1 MSSAIEVLIARVVDG
16 KHICPIEEC
25 HASYP
30 KLKSLQKHSQ
40 RAHNRRVTVAAAQV
54 SIEERRARQRR
65 YTATYR
71 NKHKKRTRSVKSKYR
86 RAPFDIEDADLRGL
100 HLCADPLLEYKESA
114 IPNAG
119 NGLFARE
126 VLLPG
131 DIVTWYSGDRSKDPA
146 SDPSYTIAV
155 DGGYVNG
162 ITVPI
167 QDQGLG
173 SFINRECRNL
183 PKCRKNCVFVECPG
197 ADHPLYVEV
206 ITKIKP
212 GAELYTT
219 YSHGYRI
226 PKSVE

>member
-1 MSSAIEVLIARVVDG
+1 MAEVLIAIVVDG
-16 KHICPIEEC
+16 KHICPIDDC
-25 HASYP
+25 GASYP

-40 RAHNRRVTVAAAQV
+40 RTHNRRVTVAAAQV
-54 SIEERRARQRR
+54 SIEEKRTRQRR
-65 YTATYR
+65 YAATYR
-71 NKHKKRTRSVKSKYR
+71 GKHKKRTRAVKSKHR
-86 RAPFDIEDADLRGL
+86 RTPFDIEDADARGL
-100 HLCADPLLEYKESA
+100 YLCDDPLLEYKESA

-131 DIVTWYSGDRSKDPA
+131 DIVTWYSGNRSMDPA
-146 SDPSYTIAV
+146 SDRSYTIAI
-155 DGGYVNG
+155 DGGFVNG
-162 ITVPI
+162 ITTPI

-197 ADHPLYVEV
+197 ADHLLYVEV
-206 ITKIKP
+206 IAKIKP

-219 YSHGYRI
+219 YSRGYRI
-226 PKSVE
+226 PKSAE